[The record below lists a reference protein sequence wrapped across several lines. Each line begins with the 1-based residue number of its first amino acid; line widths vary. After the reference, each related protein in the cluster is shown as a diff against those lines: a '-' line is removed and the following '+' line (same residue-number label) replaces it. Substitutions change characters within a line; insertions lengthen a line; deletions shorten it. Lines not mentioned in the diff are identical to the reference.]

1 MSDNENREQGMD
13 AREEESLQA
22 DNESVSPEEEL
33 GNPEGLTLDE
43 ALRRLAEAEDLAGR
57 QRDEVLRARAD
68 VQNMQRR
75 TEQAVEKAH
84 KFGQEKLIG
93 ELLVVIDNLERA
105 LEAVRDR
112 DNEAVKALYDGVELT
127 LKSFLDA
134 LGRFNVVQIDPQG
147 EPFDPQQHEAM
158 TTQESAELE
167 PNSIVAVM
175 QKGYS
180 LNGRVIR
187 PARVIVSRAPSGKI
201 DENV

>member
-1 MSDNENREQGMD
+1 MSDNENREQRMD
-13 AREEESLQA
+13 EQQGENLQT
-22 DNESVSPEEEL
+22 DNEFASTDGEV

-43 ALRRLAEAEDLAGR
+43 ALRRLAEVEELAGR

-84 KFGQEKLIG
+84 KFGQEKLVG

-134 LGRFNVVQIDPQG
+134 LGRFNVEQIDPQG

-158 TTQESAELE
+158 TTQETPDVE

-175 QKGYS
+175 QKGYT